1 MNYKIFDDSDLVNI
15 IVADEEFV
23 TAYCSEMGYTF
34 EEVPEPPAPPPEP
47 PAPEEEPVSW
57 AVLAKA
63 IQEGVDQA

>member
-34 EEVPEPPAPPPEP
+34 EEVPEAPEP
-47 PAPEEEPVSW
+47 PALEEELVSW

-63 IQEGVDQA
+63 IQEGVDQV